1 MRSQSGFTLIEA
13 MTALAVM
20 LLCLALAAP
29 GLSRF
34 CWRSNCAA
42 MRRQWPACCIM
53 LAARPCAATARSIYA
68 RPI

>member
-20 LLCLALAAP
+20 LLCLALAAT

-34 CWRSNCAA
+34 LLAQQLRSHAQA
-42 MRRQWPACCIM
+42 V
-53 LAARPCAATARSIYA
+53 
-68 RPI
+68 